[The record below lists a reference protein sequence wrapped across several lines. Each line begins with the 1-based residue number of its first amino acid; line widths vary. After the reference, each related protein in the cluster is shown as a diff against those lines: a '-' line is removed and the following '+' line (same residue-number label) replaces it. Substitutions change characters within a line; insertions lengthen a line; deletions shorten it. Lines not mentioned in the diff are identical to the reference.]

1 MYVLLYPW
9 RDMIV
14 CDYKVEVE
22 TCWEEGKF
30 FFRRRMS
37 ELRGS
42 LTFAE
47 EVSTKLKQTLEN

>member
-1 MYVLLYPW
+1 
-9 RDMIV
+9 MIV